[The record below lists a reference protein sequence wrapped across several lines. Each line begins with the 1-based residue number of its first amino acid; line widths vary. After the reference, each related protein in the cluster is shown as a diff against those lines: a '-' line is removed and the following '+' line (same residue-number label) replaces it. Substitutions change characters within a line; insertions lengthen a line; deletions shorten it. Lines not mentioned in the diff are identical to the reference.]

1 MRAALRR
8 VLRTAGVAALLAVTA
23 AQAHPLGQNAFNR
36 EAAIVVAPDRV
47 KLDYLLDLA
56 EIPTLAAGAESDTDR
71 NGQISDTEWA
81 AHAAQWAQQLPALLK
96 LEAGDQPLSL
106 TLDGQQWAVAPGES
120 GLSQLRLLAHLS
132 APLPLRDA
140 PLTLRYRDGNPE
152 RLGWR
157 EVSISAEAGVRIAS
171 SNVPAISRTRSMSDF
186 TLRAEG
192 PPAVVS
198 ASAEVLLATAGDTA
212 TATPV
217 HLDVDARAGS
227 AAPAAT
233 AQSLGPLAFFKLGVH
248 HIAIGWDHLVF
259 LLGLVLLSAN
269 LRKLTWT
276 VTAFTIAH
284 SVTLGLASQGLV
296 TPPGN
301 WVEAL
306 IAATIAWVGLVA
318 LRSRTASHGPLLAFG
333 FGLIHGFGFA
343 GALGDTLGADRELT
357 LIGLLSFNLG
367 IECFQLLL
375 VAAVAPTLAWLATR
389 PAFRHLHAALA
400 AAVLM
405 AGAWWFFDRTVGGV
419 WLSTL
424 AAAAVLGAALLVIRR
439 RPASATNAS

>member
-1 MRAALRR
+1 VIRAGL
-8 VLRTAGVAALLAVTA
+8 ALLLLLAGMA

-36 EAAIVVAPDRV
+36 EAAIIVAADRV

-56 EIPTLAAGAESDTDR
+56 EIPTLAAGAESDSDH
-71 NGQISDTEWA
+71 NGQISDAEWA
-81 AHAAQWAQQLPALLK
+81 AHAARWAQTLPDVLK
-96 LEAGDQPLSL
+96 LDAGGQPLAL
-106 TLDGQQWAVAPGES
+106 TLDGQQWALAPGES

-132 APLPLRDA
+132 APLQLSEMPLA
-140 PLTLRYRDGNPE
+140 LRYRDGNPE

-157 EVSISAEAGVRIAS
+157 EVSISAASGVRIAS
-171 SNVPAISRTRSMSDF
+171 SDVPALSRTRSMSDF
-186 TLRAEG
+186 TPRPEG
-192 PPAVVS
+192 PPALIS
-198 ASAEVLLATAGDTA
+198 ASAEVLLAAAGDAA

-217 HLDVDARAGS
+217 QLDVSARAGS
-227 AAPAAT
+227 AAPIET
-233 AQSLGPLAFFKLGVH
+233 AQNLGPLAFFKLGVH

-269 LRKLTWT
+269 LKKLAWT
-276 VTAFTIAH
+276 VTAFTVAH

-296 TPPGN
+296 QPPGD

-343 GALGDTLGADRELT
+343 GALGETLGADRELT

-400 AAVLM
+400 ASVLL
-405 AGAWWFFDRTVGGV
+405 AGAWWFFDRTLGGV

-424 AAAAVLGAALLVIRR
+424 AAAAVLGAALLLIQRSGR
-439 RPASATNAS
+439 AANAG

>member
-1 MRAALRR
+1 MRRLLHRGLSAAGL
-8 VLRTAGVAALLAVTA
+8 ALLLTGGV

-36 EAAIVVAPDRV
+36 EAAIVVAPQQIKV
-47 KLDYLLDLA
+47 DYLLDLA
-56 EIPTLAAGAESDTDR
+56 EIPTLAAGAESDSDR
-71 NGQISDTEWA
+71 NGQISADEWA
-81 AHAAQWAQQLPALLK
+81 AHAALWAQQLPKLLVI
-96 LEAGDQPLSL
+96 EAGGQPLTL
-106 TLDGQQWAVAPGES
+106 VLDGQQWAVAPGES
-120 GLSQLRLLAHLS
+120 GLNQLRLLAHLS
-132 APLPLRDA
+132 APLQLTDA
-140 PLTLRYRDGNPE
+140 PLALRYRDGNPE

-157 EVSISAEAGVRIAS
+157 EVSISAASGARIAS
-171 SNVPAISRTRSMSDF
+171 SDVPAISRTRSMSDF
-186 TLRAEG
+186 TPRPEG
-192 PPAVVS
+192 PPAIMS
-198 ASAEVLLATAGDTA
+198 ATAAVLLAAAGNA
-212 TATPV
+212 AASPPV
-217 HLDVDARAGS
+217 QLDVGARAGS
-227 AAPAAT
+227 AAPLET

-269 LRKLTWT
+269 LKKLAWT

-296 TPPGN
+296 QPPGN

-343 GALGDTLGADRELT
+343 GALGETLGADRELT

-400 AAVLM
+400 ASVLL
-405 AGAWWFFDRTVGGV
+405 AGAWWFFDRTVGGI

-424 AAAAVLGAALLVIRR
+424 AAAVVLGAALLLIQRR
-439 RPASATNAS
+439 GRAASAG